1 MTRMKR
7 REFITLR
14 GGAAAAWSLAASAQQ
29 EKLPRSAA
37 SRPSQTRTSRAFSQG
52 LREAGYVDGQNILL
66 KTRFHRGVLDR
77 INEFAGE
84 LVARITA
91 QPAAL
96 SP

>member
-1 MTRMKR
+1 MAA
-7 REFITLR
+7 R
-14 GGAAAAWSLAASAQQ
+14 GARAAG
-29 EKLPRSAA
+29 E
-37 SRPSQTRTSRAFSQG
+37 TSEGSQG

>member
-1 MTRMKR
+1 MIGR
-7 REFITLR
+7 RKFITLL
-14 GGAAAAWSLAASAQQ
+14 GGAAVWPLAARAQQ
-29 EKLPRSAA
+29 EKLRRVSSIETFPNANIE
-37 SRPSQTRTSRAFSQG
+37 AFSQG